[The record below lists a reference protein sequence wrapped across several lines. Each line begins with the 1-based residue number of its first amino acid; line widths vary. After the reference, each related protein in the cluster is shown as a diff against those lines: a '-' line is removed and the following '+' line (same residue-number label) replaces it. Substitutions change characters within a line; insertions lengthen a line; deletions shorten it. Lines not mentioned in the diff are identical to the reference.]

1 MTKYNESI
9 NENNNILMNTLKDYI
24 TIRLRLI

>member
-24 TIRLRLI
+24 TIRLQLI